1 MKSLIL
7 TYDLCEPGKD
17 YASLYEKI
25 KSYSKWA
32 KITESTWFIKT
43 DKTCVDVRDELTSEM
58 DDNDRLFVA
67 ELSGV
72 AAWRNVICKSDFL
85 KENL

>member
-32 KITESTWFIKT
+32 QITESTWFIKT
-43 DKTCVDVRDELTSEM
+43 NKTCVDVRDELTSEM
-58 DDNDRLFVA
+58 DNNDRLFVA
-67 ELSGV
+67 ELSGI